1 MRRTDKDF
9 AGWSVD
15 RKVKFL
21 DEFQHIINETLESA
35 VASFIRA
42 EDYKYYCGLK
52 WPKKA
57 RRESKYAILFRA
69 CLAQMIDTV
78 GKMPLEHEPRLRVVL
93 ESGHK
98 NAGDVVR
105 MYNWAQSRQT
115 SPTLASLTFGD
126 KKTCLP
132 LAAADLFAYSARGL
146 ETGQKP
152 IGIAKKPIKS
162 QASYRGNMFRIML
175 TRDKL
180 HDLHEQAMQSAA
192 DFTSRGSAPST
203 GL

>member
-1 MRRTDKDF
+1 MPHGEVHHHF
-9 AGWSVD
+9 Y
-15 RKVKFL
+15 
-21 DEFQHIINETLESA
+21 HSA
-35 VASFIRA
+35 VAG
-42 EDYKYYCGLK
+42 DD
-52 WPKKA
+52 
-57 RRESKYAILFRA
+57 REQRFATLSEFKRL
-69 CLAQMIDTV
+69 
-78 GKMPLEHEPRLRVVL
+78 HELRLRIVL

-146 ETGQKP
+146 ETGQQP

-175 TRDKL
+175 TRDTL
-180 HDLHEQAMQSAA
+180 HDLHEQAIQSAA
-192 DFTSRGSAPST
+192 EFKSSR
-203 GL
+203 